1 MDVGSVLVE
10 DAGADVKEI
19 VVGIKG
25 VAVAVAVESCEDE
38 TPATMPLAVR
48 LT

>member
-1 MDVGSVLVE
+1 MDVDSVLAEGVG
-10 DAGADVKEI
+10 AGVKEI

-25 VAVAVAVESCEDE
+25 VGVPLEPCEDE